1 MHAESIQQLNPGSR
15 LANLQQSARESDAFL
30 TVEEAAVLL
39 NVRPSTAREW
49 VRQGRLPCYR
59 LGPRAI
65 RFTRPLLRK
74 FAEDNF
80 DPGRTL

>member
-1 MHAESIQQLNPGSR
+1 MHAISK
-15 LANLQQSARESDAFL
+15 QQSSTKSADAFL
-30 TVEEAAVLL
+30 TVDEAAAVL

-65 RFTRPLLRK
+65 RFARPLLEK

-80 DPGRTL
+80 DPGRAR